1 MARRI
6 NVTVRDLNNNE
17 TKSQMCNQ
25 EGRDLLELK
34 GEAFNK
40 HVNKLIER
48 TIHRIY
54 GPNGAM
60 ILTQVKS
67 PGRGVKD
74 AGWHGFVGH
83 KANWGGEDRPRL
95 FNQSR
100 RVVITLQ
107 TDDGQPIL
115 PEVEVVNKVSQPEL
129 TE

>member
-1 MARRI
+1 MARV
-6 NVTVRDLNNNE
+6 NVIIRDLNNNE
-17 TKSQMCNQ
+17 TKNQLCNQ
-25 EGRDLLELK
+25 EGRDLTELN
-34 GEAFNK
+34 GEAFTK

-54 GPNGAM
+54 GPNSAM
-60 ILTQVKS
+60 ILTHVKI

-95 FNQSR
+95 FNQPR
-100 RVVITLQ
+100 KVLITLQ

-115 PEVEVVNKVSQPEL
+115 PAGEVVTRGQEAAA
-129 TE
+129 E